1 MKKYKKSIL
10 LIIGLM
16 IFASCGEKKDQ
27 STKPTSKP
35 KVISA
40 IDEKVKKLTDAARKG
55 DVAAQTELGE
65 MYLFGKGVPKDYKK
79 ALMWST
85 KAMKKGN
92 EIATT
97 NVGIMYFEG
106 FGVKKNYKK
115 ASELFNKAMDKG
127 NMNAEMKAPRYL
139 GIMAQNGLGTKK
151 NLEDAIFYYEMGDS
165 AGDIVAQYNL
175 AKIYES
181 QNNFERAKELYEKA
195 GDRKDKEAAPMF
207 SALGDMYKEGK
218 GVPKDIKEA
227 KKWYEK
233 AVEAGSDE
241 AKLKLEKL

>member
-10 LIIGLM
+10 LVMGLM
-16 IFASCGEKKDQ
+16 IFASCGKKER
-27 STKPTSKP
+27 SFKSAPKP
-35 KVISA
+35 KIVSA
-40 IDEKVKKLTDAARKG
+40 IDEKVKKLTEAAQKG

-65 MYLFGKGVPKDYKK
+65 MYLFGKGVPKDSKK

-97 NVGIMYFEG
+97 NVGIIYFEG
-106 FGVKKNYKK
+106 FGVKTNYKK

-139 GIMAQNGLGTKK
+139 GIMAQKGLGTKK
-151 NLEDAIFYYEMGDS
+151 NVEDAIFYYEIGDS

-175 AKIYES
+175 AKSYES
-181 QNNFERAKELYEKA
+181 
-195 GDRKDKEAAPMF
+195 
-207 SALGDMYKEGK
+207 
-218 GVPKDIKEA
+218 
-227 KKWYEK
+227 
-233 AVEAGSDE
+233 
-241 AKLKLEKL
+241 